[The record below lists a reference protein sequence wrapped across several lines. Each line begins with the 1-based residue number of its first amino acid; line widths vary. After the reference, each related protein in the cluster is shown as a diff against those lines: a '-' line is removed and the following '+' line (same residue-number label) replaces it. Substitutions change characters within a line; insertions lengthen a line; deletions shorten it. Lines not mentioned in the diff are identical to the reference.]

1 MDDESVILTTRNES
15 TFGDRM
21 QLKDDF
27 SQIRNEFSKLGDN
40 KIFDRHMKLR
50 GGDDMTSERS
60 AILQKNKFAVN
71 AAE

>member
-1 MDDESVILTTRNES
+1 
-15 TFGDRM
+15 M

-60 AILQKNKFAVN
+60 AILQKNKFAVK